1 MSALGQKRT
10 FDLFNN
16 FVGDL
21 VETQRHFEA
30 KRLCGFDIYDHSE
43 LYRSLDGKLSCGR
56 LTLRGPGESQNRG
69 PYRVGCPTGPVRS
82 RKPNE
87 SDSRRASRI
96 ANELDEL
103 SCHRSP

>member
-1 MSALGQKRT
+1 MSALGQKQTCAMQLAMSAKGQKRT

-30 KRLCGFDIYDHSE
+30 KR
-43 LYRSLDGKLSCGR
+43 
-56 LTLRGPGESQNRG
+56 
-69 PYRVGCPTGPVRS
+69 
-82 RKPNE
+82 KPNE

>member
-30 KRLCGFDIYDHSE
+30 KRLCGFDIYDHGE
-43 LYRSLDGKLSCGR
+43 LYGALDGKFAGFRSLEDLIGIVCCAPEIVDLLGSIGDETAS
-56 LTLRGPGESQNRG
+56 L
-69 PYRVGCPTGPVRS
+69 GPVGKRIDRRQPITS
-82 RKPNE
+82 RERDN
-87 SDSRRASRI
+87 
-96 ANELDEL
+96 L
-103 SCHRSP
+103 

>member
-1 MSALGQKRT
+1 MSALGQKQTCAAQLGMSALGQKRT

-43 LYRSLDGKLSCGR
+43 LCRSLDGKLSA
-56 LTLRGPGESQNRG
+56 
-69 PYRVGCPTGPVRS
+69 VG
-82 RKPNE
+82 
-87 SDSRRASRI
+87 
-96 ANELDEL
+96 
-103 SCHRSP
+103 

>member
-1 MSALGQKRT
+1 MCTAIGHVRFTLNSDRESGHQSRVMSALPPKADMCGATRMSALGQKRT

-43 LYRSLDGKLSCGR
+43 LYRSLDGKLSA
-56 LTLRGPGESQNRG
+56 
-69 PYRVGCPTGPVRS
+69 VG
-82 RKPNE
+82 
-87 SDSRRASRI
+87 
-96 ANELDEL
+96 
-103 SCHRSP
+103 

>member
-30 KRLCGFDIYDHSE
+30 KRLCGLIFMTIANFTGPWTGSCLRSVDSE
-43 LYRSLDGKLSCGR
+43 GSRRVTESGSVPGRVSYRSGSV
-56 LTLRGPGESQNRG
+56 T
-69 PYRVGCPTGPVRS
+69 
-82 RKPNE
+82 KPNE